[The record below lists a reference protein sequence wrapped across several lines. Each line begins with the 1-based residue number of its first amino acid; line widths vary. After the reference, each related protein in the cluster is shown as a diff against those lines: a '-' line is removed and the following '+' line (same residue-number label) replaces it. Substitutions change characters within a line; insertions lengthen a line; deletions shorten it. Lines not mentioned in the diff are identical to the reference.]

1 LPSSFSPIPWPR
13 VDTKVF
19 SILEAAWPHDPG
31 YRDMIEIRRARD
43 AGRHVEP
50 SLIDDNNVVSSGG
63 TADATWRPLS
73 DCEDECLTSS
83 SRHGKV
89 AERREEG
96 APGREAKVIK
106 GGRSLG
112 SRLEQRTGEA
122 WSRGRRV

>member
-1 LPSSFSPIPWPR
+1 
-13 VDTKVF
+13 
-19 SILEAAWPHDPG
+19 
-31 YRDMIEIRRARD
+31 MIEIRRARD

-50 SLIDDNNVVSSGG
+50 SLIDDNNVVRSEG
-63 TADATWRPLS
+63 TADATCNRTNVKKCKPMKCLQITWRPLS

-122 WSRGRRV
+122 WRRGRRV